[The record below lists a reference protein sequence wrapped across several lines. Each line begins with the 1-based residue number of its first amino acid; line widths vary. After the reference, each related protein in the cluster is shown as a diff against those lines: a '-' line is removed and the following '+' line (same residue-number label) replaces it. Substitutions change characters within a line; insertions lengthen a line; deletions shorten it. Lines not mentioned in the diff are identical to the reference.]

1 MEETDEFIDLIRIMF
16 DKVFHSKTRR
26 SVVSAAI
33 NAAILLYFL
42 FVFYCTFETDDDYA
56 MKMIV
61 SGAYGSPDSHI
72 VYMNMLIGYL
82 LKYLYEFLPSV
93 SWYEIF
99 HILITYF
106 SLTAITSVLLDKKE
120 SSPMYLLLVFLVLF
134 VSGRFFYVD
143 LQFTKT
149 ASIAT
154 VCGYLLLNHSIN
166 KDSNKELFL
175 SILFLFMAMLIRR
188 RQFEAVS
195 LVGAT
200 IFAPFLVKTYREL
213 KNKQISTSFKKMAL
227 AVVLCTLFFVIVPK
241 VNDLNYK
248 DPAWSAYRT
257 FNSSRA
263 ALLDLRVFSYEDDP
277 SFFDGLGLSKIDIQI
292 LYDCWDFDDP
302 EVFTTDTLKAI
313 LAHEVGSKDNIV
325 NHIKPFVFD
334 TFVFFFE
341 NRVNVIFVFV
351 LDLLLIAFFSQE
363 RELLPDISFALTLC
377 SMIFAF
383 VYVYFYRNYALLG
396 RVHLSIVLAAI
407 FVLLNDIKIEP
418 KNYKL
423 ISIIFSSVLIVI
435 SLSLFW
441 FDDFRINSSKKVKDD
456 LKIQAIKEINSDP
469 GHLYLRTTDEN
480 LDYVSSLFIP
490 KDAYARDNLYALGGW
505 MTNMPLYNAVKEKF
519 GVSNPFRDVVN
530 NDDIFLIIN
539 SEEGKDLII
548 EYIRRHYDE
557 NANAQYVKSIQANK
571 EYRVYKIVSSDD

>member
-1 MEETDEFIDLIRIMF
+1 MF